1 MCPEI
6 ELELARVVELRFSLA
21 EAVPTPKLAI
31 LDATCTGA
39 TSPER
44 ERHQRHITRATSQ
57 GHAATSQGQGTM
69 GMHAQR
75 TPSRP
80 VQGGG
85 RGGGRGGGG
94 GGGGVTFSDPTR
106 SDGSAASEAV
116 SMRLRV
122 WRHVSRS
129 AGEVN
134 LSSRHYGTTSTATH
148 ASVSALGLLP

>member
-31 LDATCTGA
+31 LDA
-39 TSPER
+39 
-44 ERHQRHITRATSQ
+44 
-57 GHAATSQGQGTM
+57 
-69 GMHAQR
+69 
-75 TPSRP
+75 
-80 VQGGG
+80 
-85 RGGGRGGGG
+85 
-94 GGGGVTFSDPTR
+94 TFSDPTR

-134 LSSRHYGTTSTATH
+134 LSSRHCGATW
-148 ASVSALGLLP
+148 VEEEDLVRCPKEERR